1 MDPSAPAPP
10 PPTLEE
16 RIKRLEI
23 SVGTVLY
30 LSAINFFMNAA
41 MLFVGFMMAA

>member
-1 MDPSAPAPP
+1 MTTPAQTLP

-16 RIKRLEI
+16 RIERLEN

-41 MLFVGFMMAA
+41 MLFVGFMLAA